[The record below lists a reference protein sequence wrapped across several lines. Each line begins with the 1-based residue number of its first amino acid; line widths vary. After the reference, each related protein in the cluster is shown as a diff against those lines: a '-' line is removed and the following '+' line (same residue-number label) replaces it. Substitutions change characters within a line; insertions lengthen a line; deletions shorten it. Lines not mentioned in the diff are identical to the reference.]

1 MLYLILKILG
11 YGEHSIYQIIQSN
24 KESSEIQRIF
34 GDKYIITQFTNQ
46 EYINKYKE
54 NNIIKIYNK
63 NYEIK
68 II

>member
-1 MLYLILKILG
+1 MVNTL
-11 YGEHSIYQIIQSN
+11 SIELFNQIKNQMKY
-24 KESSEIQRIF
+24 KEF
-34 GDKYIITQFTNQ
+34 MVMNNIITQFTNQ

-54 NNIIKIYNK
+54 NNTIKIYNK